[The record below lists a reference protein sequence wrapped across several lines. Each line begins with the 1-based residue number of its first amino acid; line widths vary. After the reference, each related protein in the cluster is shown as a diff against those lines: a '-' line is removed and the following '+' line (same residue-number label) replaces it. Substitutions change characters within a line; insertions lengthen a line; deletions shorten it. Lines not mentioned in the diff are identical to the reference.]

1 MSDEIRNINADDAL
15 QRVAMQA
22 GAMAA
27 VDDQFERGYAHLGW
41 LLLEVAE
48 LQLWR
53 VRHETFREYLR
64 SVAAISKKTPE
75 ALHRYFLTVRDLSDT
90 FSAAQLE
97 LIGITKAMK
106 LRQAK
111 DYAIVLPKTIVDAA
125 LDSNITVK
133 ELHKLIS
140 TTLRMPEEEGD
151 WMDLDFAFMVS
162 PEQRALFE
170 QVIEVAMHTEP
181 LTKST
186 ISKSAQMLDVFQKLA
201 MEFLGAHS
209 GDGQ

>member
-1 MSDEIRNINADDAL
+1 MNITDSVINADDAL

-53 VRHETFREYLR
+53 VRYATFREYLR
-64 SVAAISKKTPE
+64 SVATISKKTPE

-90 FSAAQLE
+90 FTAEQLE

-111 DYAIVLPKTIVDAA
+111 DYAIVIPKGIVDAA
-125 LDSNITVK
+125 LDPNVTVK
-133 ELHKLIS
+133 ALNKLIS

-151 WMDLDFAFMVS
+151 WMDLDFSFMVN
-162 PEQRALFE
+162 PEQRALIE
-170 QVIEVAMHTEP
+170 QTLDVAMKTEP
-181 LTKST
+181 LTKVT
-186 ISKSAQMLDVFQKLA
+186 ISKSAQNLDIITKLCQ
-201 MEFLGAHS
+201 EFLGAHS
-209 GDGQ
+209 GDGN

>member
-1 MSDEIRNINADDAL
+1 MNEINADDAL

-53 VRHETFREYLR
+53 VNYATFREYLR

-90 FSAAQLE
+90 FTAEQLE
-97 LIGITKAMK
+97 AIGITKAMK

-111 DYAIVLPKTIVDAA
+111 DYAIVLPAAIVTAA
-125 LDSNITVK
+125 LDSKVTVK

-140 TTLRMPEEEGD
+140 TTLRMPEDEGD
-151 WMDLDFAFMVS
+151 WLNLDFEFMVS
-162 PEQRALFE
+162 PEERATLE
-170 QVIEVAMHTEP
+170 AAVDVALHTDP
-181 LTKST
+181 ITKSN
-186 ISKSAQMLDVFQKLA
+186 IARSAQMKDVALKFA
-201 MEFLGAHS
+201 MEFLAAHT

>member
-1 MSDEIRNINADDAL
+1 MNEIINAGDKL
-15 QRVAMQA
+15 QLVAMQA

-53 VRHETFREYLR
+53 VRYDTFREYLR
-64 SVAAISKKTPE
+64 IVAAISKKTPE
-75 ALHRYFLTVRDLSDT
+75 ALHRYFLTVRDLADT
-90 FSAAQLE
+90 FDAAQLE

-111 DYAIVLPKTIVDAA
+111 DYAIVLPKPIVDAA
-125 LDSNITVK
+125 LDPKITVK

-151 WMDLDFAFMVS
+151 WMSLDFEFYVTA
-162 PEQRALFE
+162 EQRALFE
-170 QVIEVAMHTEP
+170 QAIDVAMKTEP

-186 ISKSAQMLDVFQKLA
+186 ISQSAQRLDVFTKLCQ
-201 MEFLGAHS
+201 EFLGAHC

>member
-1 MSDEIRNINADDAL
+1 MNEINADDAL

-53 VRHETFREYLR
+53 VNYATFREYLR

-90 FSAAQLE
+90 FTAEQLE
-97 LIGITKAMK
+97 AIGITKAMK

-111 DYAIVLPKTIVDAA
+111 DYAIVLPAAIVTAA
-125 LDSNITVK
+125 SDSKVTVK

-151 WMDLDFAFMVS
+151 WLNLDFEFMVS
-162 PEQRALFE
+162 PEERATLE
-170 QVIEVAMHTEP
+170 AAVDAALHTDP
-181 LTKST
+181 ITKSN
-186 ISKSAQMLDVFQKLA
+186 IARSAQMKDVALKFA
-201 MEFLGAHS
+201 MEFLAAHT

>member
-1 MSDEIRNINADDAL
+1 MNEIINADDAL

-53 VRHETFREYLR
+53 VCYTTFREYLR
-64 SVAAISKKTPE
+64 SVAVISKKTPE

-111 DYAIVLPKTIVDAA
+111 DYAIVLPKNIVDAA

-170 QVIEVAMHTEP
+170 QTIEVAMHTEP

-201 MEFLGAHS
+201 MEFLAAHC